1 MFQQQRFDSGYNL
14 GSRKQEVIMRWLLT
28 ILLTVYPLTCW
39 GQGAE
44 SPKIQRSDVL
54 RISVWKETDLP
65 ILVTVRPDGFIAMP
79 LVNEIKVAGLTVQ
92 QVQTLVVE
100 RLEHWIANPDVTVS
114 IQRRGTFL
122 SALKGIELSIRQSSS
137 PPVHQRRD
145 PCLCETL
152 SSDLQ
157 TGR

>member
-1 MFQQQRFDSGYNL
+1 
-14 GSRKQEVIMRWLLT
+14 MRWLLT

-54 RISVWKETDLP
+54 RISVWKEPD
-65 ILVTVRPDGFIAMP
+65 ISDLVTVRFDGFIAMP
-79 LVNEIKVAGLTVQ
+79 LVNQIKVAGLTVQ

-100 RLEHWIANPDVTVS
+100 KLQHYIEDPEVTVS
-114 IQRRGTFL
+114 IERRGTFTLL

-137 PPVHQRRD
+137 PPVRQRRD
-145 PCLCETL
+145 PCLCETP
-152 SSDLQ
+152 
-157 TGR
+157 